1 MFSARRMH
9 YSFEEYIRLEE
20 HSSVKHEYCDGEIY
34 AMAGGTPE
42 HGVLCAEVIKH
53 LGQQLGTCF
62 VFTSDVK
69 VRIAASDM
77 ATYPDVSVV
86 CGHVERDQTDR
97 TAIVNPTV
105 IVEVT
110 SPSTVD
116 YDRGAKLG
124 HYTQLASVRTIVIV
138 AHDKRWITIVQRTP
152 GGWETT
158 EFRSG
163 SQAVAASPAF
173 RLDVDAVYGVLDRM

>member
-1 MFSARRMH
+1 MH
-9 YSFEEYIRLEE
+9 HSYEEYVRLEE
-20 HSSVKHEYCDGEIY
+20 FSSVKHEYCDGEIY

-42 HGVLCAEVIKH
+42 HGALCAEVISQ
-53 LGQQLGTCF
+53 LRPQLGTCS
-62 VFTSDVK
+62 VLTSDVK
-69 VRIAASDM
+69 VRIAASDL

-86 CGHVERDQTDR
+86 CGHVERDDTDR
-97 TAIVNPTV
+97 TAIVNPAV

-138 AHDKRWITIVQRTP
+138 AHDKRCITVVQRTP
-152 GGWETT
+152 RGWETN
-158 EFRSG
+158 EFRAG
-163 SQAVAASPAF
+163 SQAVATSPAF
-173 RLDVDAVYGVLDRM
+173 VLDVDAVYGVLDRM